1 MTDTV
6 AVVIAA
12 VAGDDLQKPFKGKFS
27 GRRKIF
33 AAFFIG
39 GNDMKILI
47 DKNPE
52 TLEIEKNIEDEII
65 RAAEIVGKIYGV
77 ENSEVSIT
85 LTDDKNIHELNKK
98 YRGIDRPT
106 DVLSFA
112 FRESD
117 EPKILDAEFETLGDI
132 IISVERAKF
141 QAEDFGHSFL
151 REIIFLE
158 VHGLL
163 HLLGYD
169 HIEENDRIEMEN
181 EQKFVM
187 EKIGITRD

>member
-1 MTDTV
+1 MNV
-6 AVVIAA
+6 
-12 VAGDDLQKPFKGKFS
+12 
-27 GRRKIF
+27 
-33 AAFFIG
+33 
-39 GNDMKILI
+39 LI

-52 TLEIEKNIEDEII
+52 TLEVEKVFESELI
-65 RAAEIVGKIYGV
+65 RAAELVGKIYGV

-98 YRGIDRPT
+98 FRGIDRPT

-112 FRESD
+112 LRESD
-117 EPKILDAEFETLGDI
+117 EPEILNAEIETLGDI
-132 IISVERAKF
+132 IISIERAKL
-141 QAEDFGHSFL
+141 QAEEFGHSFL

-169 HIEENDRIEMEN
+169 HIEESDRIEMES
-181 EQKFVM
+181 EQKFIM
-187 EKIGITRD
+187 EKLGIGRN

>member
-1 MTDTV
+1 MT
-6 AVVIAA
+6 
-12 VAGDDLQKPFKGKFS
+12 
-27 GRRKIF
+27 
-33 AAFFIG
+33 
-39 GNDMKILI
+39 ILI
-47 DKNPE
+47 NRE
-52 TLEIEKNIEDEII
+52 NISVEENIEVEII
-65 RAAEIVGKIYGV
+65 RAAEVVGEIYGV

-98 YRGIDRPT
+98 FRGIDRPT

-117 EPKILDAEFETLGDI
+117 EPKILDAEVETLGDI
-132 IISVERAKF
+132 IISVERAKI
-141 QAEDFGHSFL
+141 QAEEFGHSFL

-169 HIEENDRIEMEN
+169 HIDENDRLEMES
-181 EQKFVM
+181 EQKFIM
-187 EKIGITRD
+187 SKLNIGRD